1 MEPTPVNSNGA
12 AARSVPEMPVND
24 REAGSIK
31 LLRLRNTRVPRL
43 VIKTGTRRIFLQPEK
58 IEWVEAERDYMRL
71 HIGRESHLV
80 RETMQQMQKL
90 LDPQRFVRV
99 HRSTIVNLECVR
111 EMQPQ
116 YSGDYRIIMRDGT
129 ELSSSRAYRS
139 QLRPLLRQAL

>member
-1 MEPTPVNSNGA
+1 MEPSAPNNNGK
-12 AARSVPEMPVND
+12 EMSQVTSANG

-58 IEWVEAERDYMRL
+58 IEWIEAERDYMRL

-80 RETMQQMQKL
+80 RETMQQMEKL
-90 LDPQRFVRV
+90 LDPQRFIRV
-99 HRSTIVNLECVR
+99 HRSTIVNLEFVR
-111 EMQPQ
+111 EMQPL
-116 YSGDYRIIMRDGT
+116 YSGDYKVILRDGT
-129 ELSSSRAYRS
+129 ELSSSRAYRA

>member
-1 MEPTPVNSNGA
+1 MEPSAPNNNGKEVSQVTSA
-12 AARSVPEMPVND
+12 NG

-58 IEWVEAERDYMRL
+58 IEWIEAERDYMRL

-80 RETMQQMQKL
+80 RETMQQMEKL
-90 LDPQRFVRV
+90 LDPQRFIRV
-99 HRSTIVNLECVR
+99 HRSTIVNLEFVR
-111 EMQPQ
+111 EMQPL
-116 YSGDYRIIMRDGT
+116 YSGDYKITLRDGT
-129 ELSSSRAYRS
+129 ELSSSRAYRA